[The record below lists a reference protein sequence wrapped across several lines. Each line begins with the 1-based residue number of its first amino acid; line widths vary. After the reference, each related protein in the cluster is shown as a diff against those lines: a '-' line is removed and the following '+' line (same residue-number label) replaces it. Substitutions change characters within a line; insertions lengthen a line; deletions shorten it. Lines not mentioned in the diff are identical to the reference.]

1 MLSLTL
7 CSIAK
12 GKEQEECR
20 GAPCEQIRSSSI
32 PLLVCKI
39 RCYINICGEMD
50 GWVVVSFAAFLQTAT
65 QQSGYRC
72 LQDMARDLMDIKR
85 KHRDIKGVFCVNEP
99 MPFRLTGSAWMI

>member
-1 MLSLTL
+1 MSKYDRHRYP
-7 CSIAK
+7 CSYV
-12 GKEQEECR
+12 R
-20 GAPCEQIRSSSI
+20 SGAISI
-32 PLLVCKI
+32 SAGRWP
-39 RCYINICGEMD
+39 G
-50 GWVVVSFAAFLQTAT
+50 GWSFSFAAFLQTAT